1 MKKAI
6 NQSTLTTILNIAS
19 ILALVLLLI
28 LVFINNNVSRRL
40 AVSNEQRYSLTY
52 NANRFM
58 NGSAYLTNEVR
69 AFAATGLQ

>member
-28 LVFINNNVSRRL
+28 LVFINNNVSRC
-40 AVSNEQRYSLTY
+40 
-52 NANRFM
+52 
-58 NGSAYLTNEVR
+58 
-69 AFAATGLQ
+69 LQ